1 MAVVSWLFNAN
12 IQELFMENVGKLG
25 IFLSVEPWTM
35 SRDVTLAADMLLE
48 F

>member
-1 MAVVSWLFNAN
+1 
-12 IQELFMENVGKLG
+12 MENVGKLG